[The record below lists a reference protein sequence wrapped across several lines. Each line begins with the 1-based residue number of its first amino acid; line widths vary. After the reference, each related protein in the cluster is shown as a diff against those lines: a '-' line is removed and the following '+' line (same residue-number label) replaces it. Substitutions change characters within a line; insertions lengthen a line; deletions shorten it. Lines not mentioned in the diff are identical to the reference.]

1 MNSKPISAIVA
12 TIQIV
17 SGILA
22 FTIEIG
28 LYVMAIAGKI
38 TYIQLIAGFAMM
50 KVAGYCDAK
59 AREAANGKR

>member
-59 AREAANGKR
+59 TREAANGKR

>member
-1 MNSKPISAIVA
+1 MDSKPISAIA
-12 TIQIV
+12 AIIQIV

-28 LYVMAIAGKI
+28 LYIMALAGKI

-59 AREAANGKR
+59 AREVANGTR